1 MDSMLLI
8 EDLSDDD
15 IYSNSTDS
23 SFWGIEACG
32 ESPYSCTWSMDTSRD
47 SLFTSIWS
55 SDSICSD
62 SSYRSI
68 WSSKTY
74 IIVTRD
80 RFAPP
85 LTDTFSDSSSSSIWS
100 ITSIE
105 DFDTQ
110 RDFVVSKEEE
120 IDGTNNICVSLIK
133 LSHHIIQ
140 IHNKNERMFF

>member
-15 IYSNSTDS
+15 IYSNSNYS
-23 SFWGIEACG
+23 SFWSIEACG
-32 ESPYSCTWSMDTSRD
+32 ESLYSYTWSMDTSRD
-47 SLFTSIWS
+47 SRLFTSICS

-74 IIVTRD
+74 TIVTCD

-85 LTDTFSDSSSSSIWS
+85 LTDTFSDSSS
-100 ITSIE
+100 IE

-110 RDFVVSKEEE
+110 GELAVSKEQE

-140 IHNKNERMFF
+140 IPNKNVRMFFKPVMF